1 MCFVDQNPS
10 PAQSFLISIHRL
22 APPMA
27 AVLASNPPQTLPKT
41 SFPLSSPSSPRL
53 PSPLR
58 SSRRRPHPP
67 LHSALPADWPLEQ
80 RLEESLAVLELMD
93 AQSITPDPALL
104 SALLNACADARN
116 LRLGRL
122 VHDRAARA
130 GLQAHP
136 AVANGLLRL
145 YSRCGLLGA
154 ARRLFDEMPER
165 NVATWTT
172 AIAMYLHAGFPHDA
186 LQLFRTMTAAAANTG
201 VRPNA
206 FTYTITLKSCA
217 SIGDLELGIKI
228 HEEIK
233 RDGCEMDGFVI
244 VALIDMYAKCGRVGD
259 AREVFDKARTKTVE
273 ACTAM
278 IEGYS
283 RNGKGGE
290 AMDVIRRTLQNG
302 RDGEVARRLG
312 FATMIRPCVTEM
324 ALRQG
329 QEIHAHIIKLGH
341 QPGSKTLG
349 ALVELYEKCDKM
361 NIAYRVFDSLGVK
374 DLGLWR
380 RMMAGFVRNGL
391 CEEALKLYLMM
402 ACLDIGMDTF
412 VVLEAIMACVG
423 VLGLEE
429 GKQMHGRVIKLG
441 RSLEGSVIGGLAEL
455 YSECGEQ
462 DEAYKLLNHI

>member
-1 MCFVDQNPS
+1 
-10 PAQSFLISIHRL
+10 
-22 APPMA
+22 MA
-27 AVLASNPPQTLPKT
+27 AVLASNLPQRLPKT
-41 SFPLSSPSSPRL
+41 FFPVSSPSSPRL
-53 PSPLR
+53 PSLLR
-58 SSRRRPHPP
+58 RSGRRPHPA
-67 LHSALPADWPLEQ
+67 LHSAPPADWPLEQ
-80 RLEESLAVLELMD
+80 RLEESLSVLDLMD
-93 AQSITPDPALL
+93 AQSISPDPALL
-104 SALLNACADARN
+104 CTLLNACADARN

-172 AIAMYLHAGFPHDA
+172 AIAMYLHAGFPRDA
-186 LQLFRTMTAAAANTG
+186 VQLYCSMTAAAADTG

-206 FTYTITLKSCA
+206 FTYTIALNSCA
-217 SIGDLELGIKI
+217 SIGDLELGIQI

-233 RDGCEMDGFVI
+233 RDGCEQDEFVT

-259 AREVFDKARTKTVE
+259 AREVFNKAQIKTVE

-278 IEGYS
+278 IEGYN
-283 RNGKGGE
+283 RNGKAKE
-290 AMDVIRRTLQNG
+290 AMDVIRSTLQNG
-302 RDGEVARRLG
+302 RNSEVASRLG
-312 FATMIRPCVTEM
+312 FATMIRPCVVEM

-329 QEIHAHIIKLGH
+329 QEIHAHIIKFRH
-341 QPGSKTLG
+341 QPGMKTLG

-361 NIAYRVFDSLGVK
+361 EIAYRVFDSLVAK
-374 DLGLWR
+374 KLGLWS
-380 RMMAGFVRNGL
+380 RMIAGFVRNGL
-391 CEEALKLYLMM
+391 CEEALKLYLRMV
-402 ACLDIGMDTF
+402 CLDIGMDTF
-412 VVLEAIMACVG
+412 IVFQAIKACVG

-429 GKQMHGRVIKLG
+429 AKQMHGRVIKLG
-441 RSLEGSVIGGLAEL
+441 HLLEGSVIGGLGEL

-462 DEAYKLLNHI
+462 EKVYKLLNQKKILQK